1 MAASDPT
8 DVPSAAPA
16 ERVDSLYGL
25 PLDEFTPARDALAK
39 ELRQGGGREE
49 ANWVKGLKRPTAA
62 AWLVNQLAR
71 SQPRDAKRLL
81 TADEALRKA
90 NERVLSGKGSAGEL
104 GKAGEEHSAAIRD
117 LLAKAPGLLDRQGRS
132 PSGAT
137 LEKAEQTLRSIAL
150 DDEVR
155 RQFELG
161 RLTSEQRATGFG
173 EFAGPLPTARREVA
187 GRRSQ
192 GRQTADRGRR
202 TAGPSPE
209 PSGPSRAEQRAA
221 AREALKAARAE
232 LRERKRA
239 VMEAERELRDATRA
253 AERAQK
259 AAEQAETALAK
270 ARAAEDDAAARVAE
284 AEAEAR

>member
-16 ERVDSLYGL
+16 ERVDALYGL

-39 ELRQGGGREE
+39 ELRQDGRREE
-49 ANWVKGLKRPTAA
+49 ATWVKGLKRPSAA

-71 SQPRDAKRLL
+71 TQPRDARRLL
-81 TADEALRKA
+81 AADEALRKA

-150 DDEVR
+150 DDDVR

-161 RLTSEQRATGFG
+161 RLTSEQQATGFG
-173 EFAGPLPTARREVA
+173 EFAGPLAPPRRAATPRPV
-187 GRRSQ
+187 RR
-192 GRQTADRGRR
+192 RTADRGPL
-202 TAGPSPE
+202 TAEPE
-209 PSGPSRAEQRAA
+209 PEAGPSRAEQRAA

-239 VMEAERELRDATRA
+239 VTEAERELRDATRA

-259 AAEQAETALAK
+259 AAEQAEGALAR
-270 ARAAEDDAAARVAE
+270 ARAAEDEAAARVAE